1 MKPFENKDKNRWYN
15 EDSYLSYDLKNMNK
29 IKKINTV
36 FNNNNQTTKKLISKV
51 YENCLNKDNK
61 NKNKN
66 KKGIK
71 YLEKI

>member
-1 MKPFENKDKNRWYN
+1 
-15 EDSYLSYDLKNMNK
+15 MNK

-66 KKGIK
+66 NKFRTKKNQNKKRI
-71 YLEKI
+71 